1 MKSFN
6 IIHKNISMQKKL
18 IKALNKGIARRAK
31 ERGEPVFFQAVKED
45 DATIAFIATSPE
57 GEDLCFLVDSS
68 LGIRTFF
75 EAVQCLFEFFDEDA
89 HVHMWL
95 NAKEKGIPHIPTA
108 LELAQDAV
116 KIKDLLEILADD
128 VANMS
133 VVELEPLFKKDPYA
147 EHYLCCEI
155 YSQLSKLKRTN
166 HYSKKSEI

>member
-1 MKSFN
+1 M
-6 IIHKNISMQKKL
+6 IISINAGKVFDKIQCPFM

-68 LGIRTFF
+68 LGILKFF

-95 NAKEKGIPHIPTA
+95 NAKEKGIDIVLYGHTHTPDIRYGDINVMNPGSLSRHGGSGSTYGLIDIT
-108 LELAQDAV
+108 QDGQ
-116 KIKDLLEILADD
+116 IFLN
-128 VANMS
+128 VA
-133 VVELEPLFKKDPYA
+133 
-147 EHYLCCEI
+147 
-155 YSQLSKLKRTN
+155 KLK
-166 HYSKKSEI
+166 

>member
-1 MKSFN
+1 MNSFD

-75 EAVQCLFEFFDEDA
+75 EAIQCMFEYFDVDE
-89 HVHMWL
+89 HVRMWL
-95 NAKEKGIPHIPTA
+95 NKKANNIPSS
-108 LELAQDAV
+108 LELAQDALH
-116 KIKDLLEILADD
+116 IRDLLELLADD

-133 VVELEPLFKKDPYA
+133 VMELKPFFESDPYA
-147 EHYLCCEI
+147 NHKLCAEV
-155 YSQLSKLKRTN
+155 YAQLSKLK
-166 HYSKKSEI
+166 YKKYYKKNPEA